1 MHRKR
6 NFNFYRNLFNFILW
20 GVLPLVLLGNQNPP
34 PPDDCP
40 NPPCFPPPP
49 PPGLPIDNYVWVLV
63 LMGVFFVGYFHF
75 KKQPT
80 KA

>member
-1 MHRKR
+1 MFLKKKFYTVFIFFA
-6 NFNFYRNLFNFILW
+6 FNFLGLFSNKLYAD
-20 GVLPLVLLGNQNPP
+20 PMPP
-34 PPDDCP
+34 PPND
-40 NPPCFPPPP
+40 PPPP

-80 KA
+80 